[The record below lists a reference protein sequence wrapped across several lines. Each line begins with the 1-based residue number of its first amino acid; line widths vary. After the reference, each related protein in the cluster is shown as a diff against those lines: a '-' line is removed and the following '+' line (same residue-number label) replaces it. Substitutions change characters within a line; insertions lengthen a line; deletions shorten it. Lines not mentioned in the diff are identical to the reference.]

1 MSHFYEVK
9 GWSCPLQL
17 SPATVWPSASQPKAI
32 VDGFDD
38 GLPNGSPVNGLR
50 PVEAPLGDAAKLP
63 WCGKP
68 EVAPCAIGGGGSAI
82 CDAYEEGSP
91 AIG

>member
-1 MSHFYEVK
+1 M
-9 GWSCPLQL
+9 
-17 SPATVWPSASQPKAI
+17 
-32 VDGFDD
+32 DGLEE

-50 PVEAPLGDAAKLP
+50 PGDVPLGVAAKLP

-82 CDAYEEGSP
+82 CDAYDEGSP
-91 AIG
+91 AIGW